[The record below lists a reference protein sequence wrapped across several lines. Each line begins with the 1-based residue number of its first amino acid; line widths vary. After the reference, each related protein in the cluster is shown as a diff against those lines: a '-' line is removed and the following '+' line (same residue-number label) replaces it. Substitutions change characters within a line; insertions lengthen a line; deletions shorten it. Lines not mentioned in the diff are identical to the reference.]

1 MEFTDL
7 VRARRS
13 VKQYDPA
20 HPITDA
26 ELRALFE
33 IVALT
38 PTSFNLQ
45 HQRFVVVRD
54 PARKRALRA
63 AAMNQPQV
71 EGASAAVVVL
81 GKLDAHAGAGE
92 RIEKFYE
99 GKPALARDEAIRSAA
114 LAAMTLMYAALDA
127 GYATGPMIGFD
138 PDAVAR
144 AIELPDGYVP
154 VMLVVIG
161 KAVGEPRPRAD
172 RLPLSESVRLETFGT
187 PIVV

>member
-1 MEFTDL
+1 MEFSDL
-7 VRARRS
+7 ARARRS
-13 VKQYDPA
+13 VKSYDPA
-20 HPITDA
+20 HAVTDA

-33 IVALT
+33 LVALT

-71 EGASAAVVVL
+71 ESASAAVVVL
-81 GKLDAHAGAGE
+81 GKLDAHAGRGE
-92 RIEKFYE
+92 RIENYYA
-99 GKPALARDEAIRSAA
+99 GKPALARDEAIRSAS

-127 GYATGPMIGFD
+127 GYASGPMIGFD

-144 AIELPDGYVP
+144 VIELPPGYVP

-161 KAVGEPRPRAD
+161 KPAGEPRPRAD
-172 RLPLSESVRLETFGT
+172 RLPLSESVRLETFAA
-187 PIVV
+187 PLA